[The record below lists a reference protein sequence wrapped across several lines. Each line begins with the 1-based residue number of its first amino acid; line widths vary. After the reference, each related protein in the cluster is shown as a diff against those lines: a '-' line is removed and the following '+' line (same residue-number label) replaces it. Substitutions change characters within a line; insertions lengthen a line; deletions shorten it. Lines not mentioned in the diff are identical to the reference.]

1 MWADGRKTI
10 MSDKKLN
17 AGFIQ
22 FLKFNAVGLLN
33 TLVDFAVFTLLH
45 SLGMMNTPAQIISY
59 SAGTANSFIWNKKV
73 TFRDQDRGS
82 KDGFDR
88 RQLVRFIVLNLVV
101 LGISVLLI
109 HWLTDRFGIQVLIAK
124 VLVTF
129 VTVIINFF
137 GSRKWVF

>member
-1 MWADGRKTI
+1 

-33 TLVDFAVFTLLH
+33 TLIDFAVFTLLH

-59 SAGTANSFIWNKKV
+59 SAGTANSFFWNKKV
-73 TFRDQDRGS
+73 TFRDRDRGS
-82 KDGFDR
+82 KDSFDR
-88 RQLVRFIVLNLVV
+88 MQLVRFIVLNLAV
-101 LGISVLLI
+101 LGISVLLM
-109 HWLTDRFGIQVLIAK
+109 HLLTDRFAVQVLIAK